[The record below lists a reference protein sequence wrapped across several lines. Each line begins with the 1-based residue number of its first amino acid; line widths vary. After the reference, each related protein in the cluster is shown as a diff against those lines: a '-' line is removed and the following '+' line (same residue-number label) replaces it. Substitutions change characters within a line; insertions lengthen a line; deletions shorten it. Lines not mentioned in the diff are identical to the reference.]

1 VTEREWREASDLR
14 VSRIG
19 LAAVLATA
27 AVLRFWALGHG
38 IPYSVGVDEPEIV
51 ERAFNMMRSG
61 SLNPHFFDFP
71 TLYIYVQLVVSIVRF
86 VAGAIGGAWQSLDQ
100 ATTPSFYFWGRAVTA
115 TLGVATVFVTFHAGL
130 RWGGRHALLAAGLLA
145 VMPLH
150 VTYSHYVL
158 PDTPLVFFTTLT
170 LLLSLVAH
178 EKNTMGAFALAG
190 VTAGLAA
197 STKYNGAVA
206 LLMPIVACWMT
217 VPSGSTRLTRI
228 LVTALASLAAF
239 VATSPY
245 ALLDLPQ
252 SLNAFA
258 RITGDYRLN
267 PPPADA
273 VWILYLTHLRLTFGW
288 PAVLLAGAGLL
299 LGLVRFVRGPG
310 HLRWAL
316 IVIFTAVYFTI
327 VARQN
332 AVFAR
337 YLLPIVPMLCL
348 AAACAVVS
356 GVSLLRRY
364 EIPRAPRTALIAA
377 LTIAALLPP
386 AIQAIQFDR
395 MVAKQGTADLAYA
408 WINANIPKA
417 SSVVLESR
425 TILLPPGLYR
435 SRNITNLRTEKYE
448 DYVAEGVEYIV
459 ASSQCYGAY
468 FDAPQ
473 NFPTEY
479 AEYLAMFERMHEL
492 VRYTPSA
499 DHPGPELRIFRIP
512 QSLIPHP

>member
-1 VTEREWREASDLR
+1 MTEREWREASDLR

-19 LAAVLATA
+19 LAAVLAVA
-27 AVLRFWALGHG
+27 AILRFWALGHG

-61 SLNPHFFDFP
+61 SLNPNGFFDYP

-86 VAGAIGGAWQSLDQ
+86 VVGAIGGAWQSLDQ
-100 ATTPSFYFWGRAVTA
+100 ATTPSFYLWGRAVTA
-115 TLGVATVFVTFHAGL
+115 TIGVATVLVTFRAGL
-130 RWGGRHALLAAGLLA
+130 RWGARHALLAAGLLA

-150 VTYSHYVL
+150 VMSSHYVL
-158 PDTPLVFFTTLT
+158 TDTPLVFFTTLT

-197 STKYNGAVA
+197 STKYNGGIA

-217 VPSGSTRLTRI
+217 VPSGSSRLTRI
-228 LVTALASLAAF
+228 LVTALASIAAF

-245 ALLDLPQ
+245 TLLDLPQ
-252 SLNAFA
+252 FLNDFA
-258 RITGDYRLN
+258 RIAGEYRMN
-267 PPPADA
+267 PPPDEAA
-273 VWILYLTHLRLTFGW
+273 WMVYLKHLRLTFGW

-316 IVIFTAVYFTI
+316 IVVFTAVYFAM

-332 AVFAR
+332 IVFAR

-408 WINANIPKA
+408 WINANIPKG

-425 TILLPPGLYR
+425 KILLPEEYR
-435 SRNITNLRTEKYE
+435 SRNIRHLRIQAYQ
-448 DYVAEGVEYIV
+448 DYVAEGVDYIV
-459 ASSQCYGAY
+459 ASSQCYGNY
-468 FDAPQ
+468 FEAPQ
-473 NFPTEY
+473 KFPREY
-479 AEYLAMFERMHEL
+479 AQYMEMFERMREL
-492 VRYTPSA
+492 ARFTPDA
-499 DHPGPELRIFRIP
+499 DHPGPELRIFRVRP
-512 QSLIPHP
+512 